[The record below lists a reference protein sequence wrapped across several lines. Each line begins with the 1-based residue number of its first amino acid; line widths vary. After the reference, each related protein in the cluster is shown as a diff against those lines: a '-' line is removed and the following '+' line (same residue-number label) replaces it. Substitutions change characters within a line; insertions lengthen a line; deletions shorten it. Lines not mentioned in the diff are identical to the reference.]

1 MAEQINRHLVNAVHG
16 AQELSCLPR
25 WVIFGCLGL
34 TAVPLVLSQHHRGMW
49 EQHPHMVC
57 ANWGVLHWQRKARH
71 DLWENWTIVFFWVGK
86 NSVVLLPLEESGFA
100 FLLLSFTSLAWFP
113 KIFNQE
119 LFGTVAEEKEV
130 KGIVSKVM
138 EARKNKSYDSYEIL
152 GKFIGKGQVTKL
164 ILPLKEVRK
173 VSQSLS

>member
-1 MAEQINRHLVNAVHG
+1 MWFVGILENSFFL
-16 AQELSCLPR
+16 
-25 WVIFGCLGL
+25 WV
-34 TAVPLVLSQHHRGMW
+34 
-49 EQHPHMVC
+49 E
-57 ANWGVLHWQRKARH
+57 
-71 DLWENWTIVFFWVGK
+71 K
-86 NSVVLLPLEESGFA
+86 NSVVLLLLEESGSA
-100 FLLLSFTSLAWFP
+100 FLLLSFISHAWFP

-119 LFGTVAEEKEV
+119 LFGNIAEEKEV

-138 EARKNKSYDSYEIL
+138 EARKSKSYDSYEIL

>member
-1 MAEQINRHLVNAVHG
+1 MQSMEPRSSAVRPDGLYLDVLVWLQSHLFYRNTT
-16 AQELSCLPR
+16 E
-25 WVIFGCLGL
+25 GC
-34 TAVPLVLSQHHRGMW
+34 
-49 EQHPHMVC
+49 
-57 ANWGVLHWQRKARH
+57 
-71 DLWENWTIVFFWVGK
+71 ENSILIWFVQTEVSNYIDKGKLDMICGETGQLVFFWVGK

>member
-1 MAEQINRHLVNAVHG
+1 MWSREPRSSAGHPDGVYLDVLVWLQSRSLYHNTTEGCENSFIIWG
-16 AQELSCLPR
+16 AQIGVFYVDKGKVDMICGKPGEL
-25 WVIFGCLGL
+25 
-34 TAVPLVLSQHHRGMW
+34 
-49 EQHPHMVC
+49 
-57 ANWGVLHWQRKARH
+57 
-71 DLWENWTIVFFWVGK
+71 FFLWVGK
-86 NSVVLLPLEESGFA
+86 NSVVLLLLEESGSA
-100 FLLLSFTSLAWFP
+100 FLPPSFTSLAWFP

-119 LFGTVAEEKEV
+119 LFGNLAEEKEV

-152 GKFIGKGQVTKL
+152 GKFIGKGQVMKL